1 MLSNTRKKVWVYSIP
16 FLITAAMLL
25 VIFYKAGIYPFGE
38 KSLLIWDL
46 RWQYIQFFSWF
57 KQVLTGRGDLFYS
70 FNAGMGSNMI
80 GLYAYYLASPLN
92 LLILFFDDIQ
102 IFVLVLTILKLAL
115 AASASAFFI
124 RNRFPV
130 VDNVWTIVLAT
141 CYGMMSY
148 GISQKCNLMWLDAL
162 IMLPLIC
169 IGVYRFVTQKKK
181 NYLFAAVLVMIIC
194 NWYMAYM
201 CCLFSVLY
209 FFFELFCAGEKKKYV
224 VSIVQYGVT
233 MLLAVMG
240 SMVLF
245 VPTAMNLLQG
255 KGIESTTDYTP
266 GFHIGIKTL
275 IKGLLPGVW
284 MQKSF
289 GTESRGIMLFCG
301 TFVLFCVVAYFL
313 SKRNLKEKVL
323 SAVLM
328 IFLVVSATFIP
339 LENVWNGFRKANSY
353 YCRFSFIIVFFII
366 YLAAAYLEKGAKFI
380 HKKWFKSVVCV
391 WVSVELLFNGYSI
404 VKSFAPV
411 EGHKYSE
418 YDEQQQERFNSLEG
432 SDDDF
437 YRTEQASVAGEDKGA
452 NYLGVF
458 NEGLQFGYHSFA
470 TYTSTINS
478 ALTELYHKCGY
489 HDYYKFMQYN
499 EPLLL
504 TDSLWGIKYII
515 SDHDIE
521 GCKKDI
527 DAGVINDK
535 SVYLNPYALNLGY
548 RVQDADIEN
557 IEAENAFEYQNMLLS
572 TLLGENIQC
581 FKKVDS
587 QKTVLE
593 DGDEFQIKVPEQEHI
608 LYGYIDHVIKNAAQT
623 VIFING
629 KARTTYSRVTSY
641 KTFQID
647 DPEQSDIATVTL
659 KGNIPNKDE
668 LEGVFYYLDMREFR
682 AAIEKLKTEMF
693 QIEDYTEGSVTGT
706 YTATEDNEKLMLT
719 IPYDKGWRIECNG
732 KTVTADAD
740 RTFTVLTM
748 NKGENKIT
756 MKYISPGFRE
766 GAIISLLAIL
776 LFVIW
781 QRAEKKRMMKFC
793 GEVHI

>member
-1 MLSNTRKKVWVYSIP
+1 M
-16 FLITAAMLL
+16 
-25 VIFYKAGIYPFGE
+25 
-38 KSLLIWDL
+38 
-46 RWQYIQFFSWF
+46 
-57 KQVLTGRGDLFYS
+57 
-70 FNAGMGSNMI
+70 
-80 GLYAYYLASPLN
+80 
-92 LLILFFDDIQ
+92 
-102 IFVLVLTILKLAL
+102 
-115 AASASAFFI
+115 
-124 RNRFPV
+124 
-130 VDNVWTIVLAT
+130 
-141 CYGMMSY
+141 
-148 GISQKCNLMWLDAL
+148 
-162 IMLPLIC
+162 
-169 IGVYRFVTQKKK
+169 
-181 NYLFAAVLVMIIC
+181 
-194 NWYMAYM
+194 
-201 CCLFSVLY
+201 
-209 FFFELFCAGEKKKYV
+209 
-224 VSIVQYGVT
+224 
-233 MLLAVMG
+233 
-240 SMVLF
+240 
-245 VPTAMNLLQG
+245 
-255 KGIESTTDYTP
+255 
-266 GFHIGIKTL
+266 
-275 IKGLLPGVW
+275 
-284 MQKSF
+284 
-289 GTESRGIMLFCG
+289 
-301 TFVLFCVVAYFL
+301 
-313 SKRNLKEKVL
+313 
-323 SAVLM
+323 
-328 IFLVVSATFIP
+328 
-339 LENVWNGFRKANSY
+339 
-353 YCRFSFIIVFFII
+353 
-366 YLAAAYLEKGAKFI
+366 
-380 HKKWFKSVVCV
+380 
-391 WVSVELLFNGYSI
+391 
-404 VKSFAPV
+404 KSFAPV

>member
-1 MLSNTRKKVWVYSIP
+1 MC
-16 FLITAAMLL
+16 
-25 VIFYKAGIYPFGE
+25 
-38 KSLLIWDL
+38 
-46 RWQYIQFFSWF
+46 
-57 KQVLTGRGDLFYS
+57 
-70 FNAGMGSNMI
+70 
-80 GLYAYYLASPLN
+80 
-92 LLILFFDDIQ
+92 
-102 IFVLVLTILKLAL
+102 
-115 AASASAFFI
+115 I
-124 RNRFPV
+124 R
-130 VDNVWTIVLAT
+130 
-141 CYGMMSY
+141 
-148 GISQKCNLMWLDAL
+148 
-162 IMLPLIC
+162 
-169 IGVYRFVTQKKK
+169 
-181 NYLFAAVLVMIIC
+181 
-194 NWYMAYM
+194 
-201 CCLFSVLY
+201 
-209 FFFELFCAGEKKKYV
+209 
-224 VSIVQYGVT
+224 
-233 MLLAVMG
+233 
-240 SMVLF
+240 
-245 VPTAMNLLQG
+245 
-255 KGIESTTDYTP
+255 
-266 GFHIGIKTL
+266 
-275 IKGLLPGVW
+275 
-284 MQKSF
+284 
-289 GTESRGIMLFCG
+289 
-301 TFVLFCVVAYFL
+301 
-313 SKRNLKEKVL
+313 
-323 SAVLM
+323 
-328 IFLVVSATFIP
+328 
-339 LENVWNGFRKANSY
+339 
-353 YCRFSFIIVFFII
+353 
-366 YLAAAYLEKGAKFI
+366 
-380 HKKWFKSVVCV
+380 
-391 WVSVELLFNGYSI
+391 
-404 VKSFAPV
+404 
-411 EGHKYSE
+411 
-418 YDEQQQERFNSLEG
+418 
-432 SDDDF
+432 
-437 YRTEQASVAGEDKGA
+437 
-452 NYLGVF
+452 
-458 NEGLQFGYHSFA
+458 
-470 TYTSTINS
+470 
-478 ALTELYHKCGY
+478 
-489 HDYYKFMQYN
+489 
-499 EPLLL
+499 
-504 TDSLWGIKYII
+504 DS
-515 SDHDIE
+515 HDIE